1 MYLSSRPS
9 SGTSIPSNPGDYEDE
24 EEEDPFEGMTEYEI
38 EQMLEEQ
45 RREALRELIKK
56 IVIITSCVLLFAAAV
71 IIFFAVIIK
80 KANKRAEARE
90 MILLSLHE
98 ADEELGLIPER
109 EDVRKVCEM
118 IMDLL
123 RECGFVPGVGEFSAD
138 FAKRIAT
145 ECERELVLAAPEE
158 GMTEFEAP
166 RHPMREKECVTVFE
180 AIAAEEFGNGA
191 PVSAMPSMAKL
202 CYRLRST
209 VYKRKV
215 SVFRRAIIYL
225 FKKDK

>member
-1 MYLSSRPS
+1 M
-9 SGTSIPSNPGDYEDE
+9 
-24 EEEDPFEGMTEYEI
+24 EI
-38 EQMLEEQ
+38 
-45 RREALRELIKK
+45 R
-56 IVIITSCVLLFAAAV
+56 
-71 IIFFAVIIK
+71 
-80 KANKRAEARE
+80 
-90 MILLSLHE
+90 
-98 ADEELGLIPER
+98 
-109 EDVRKVCEM
+109 
-118 IMDLL
+118 
-123 RECGFVPGVGEFSAD
+123 RECGFVPGVGDFSAD

-202 CYRLRST
+202 YYRLRCT

-225 FKKDK
+225 FKKDN

>member
-24 EEEDPFEGMTEYEI
+24 EEEDPYEGMTEYEI

-45 RREALRELIKK
+45 RREALRELIRK
-56 IVIITSCVLLFAAAV
+56 IIIISASVLAFIAAV
-71 IIFFAVIIK
+71 VIFFAIIIK
-80 KANKRAEARE
+80 RANKRAEKRE
-90 MILLSLHE
+90 EILLALHE
-98 ADEELGLIPER
+98 ADEKLDLIPER
-109 EDVRKVCEM
+109 EKVRLVGEM
-118 IMDLL
+118 IMNML
-123 RECGFVPGVGEFSAD
+123 RECGFTPAEGEFSAD
-138 FAKRIAT
+138 FACRIAR

-191 PVSAMPSMAKL
+191 PVSAMPLMAKL

-215 SVFRRAIIYL
+215 SLWRRAIIYL
-225 FKKDK
+225 FKKDN

>member
-9 SGTSIPSNPGDYEDE
+9 SGTSIPSNPGDYEE
-24 EEEDPFEGMTEYEI
+24 EEEDPMEGMTDYEI

-56 IVIITSCVLLFAAAV
+56 IVIITSSVLLFAAAV
-71 IIFFAVIIK
+71 IVFFAIIIK

-90 MILLSLHE
+90 TILLALHE
-98 ADEELGLIPER
+98 ADEKLELIPER

-202 CYRLRST
+202 YYRLRCT

-225 FKKDK
+225 FKKDN